1 MKTGEKPDSGGGSH
15 PSVDDALT
23 SSLDQR
29 DPEIPSIH
37 ITHLSE
43 PEIPSI
49 HITHLSEPDSTL
61 RGRGDATADN
71 IEMSSFG
78 ARSSSVEGEERLLPD
93 SSLRPRRSSPSPSRR
108 QSLLHRLGTLRA
120 PGKSSARRDRGRQY
134 DVLDGNEAEE
144 EHFGIDLSTLAGMGY
159 QLNEVSSPQIQA
171 TATVVPSVST
181 STHNLLQPEDSP
193 MLTSSG
199 SKLGKGMVVGAQLKL
214 DPSLAALSRT
224 VSSARSPT
232 SPVKVG
238 RSKSIRDIGQHLAQ
252 KRQVIVEVNEPFDLG
267 SLEGAEIDRQVRRR
281 TNHQSLDEMQPSF
294 KRSDTAIK
302 SYFYPADPKH
312 PNWKPVSM
320 RSYYILMLVGVSLGL
335 GIFQECLCRHSEA
348 LEAKEQGILQ
358 FDNVSS
364 VPLFYYVVW
373 HYMPTFI
380 FVVYGILWSIM
391 DFDIKR
397 LEPYYQLSQPTG
409 STAAASLNLDHLTA
423 WSYFV
428 PFTALKLR
436 QWAVFFSSLG
446 NIIATSIAPSLQN
459 PSIVLVPN
467 PNQGPPSTGSPS
479 RPQYF
484 VRVAPGWSRAL
495 TSGLVVTAAIG
506 VFLFIQLR
514 RKSGLL
520 SDPKGIAGVAA
531 MATKSHILA
540 DFQGTDIATRR
551 EIHQKLQH
559 RRFVLYK
566 SSIWPGEWNDATE
579 PSPESVRKS
588 ESTHPLMLRLQA
600 GISFLTFMTLCL
612 VAIPIINFTS
622 ANVIPNTLPWLPV
635 LAATLIKMLWTT
647 FESDVRLME
656 PFYILSKGQ
665 APPQMSLT
673 LDYQGT
679 VYGWMPIKASLNGHY
694 LVALVGLCSVL
705 LDVVTVTVSSFSV
718 NSGVFLHGSNGDN
731 ISNQDQTFVSFWGS
745 VVLSIAILSFAITV
759 AGLVYTRRRHPFL
772 PREPSTIAAVLAF
785 IFASNMLDDFID
797 TERYTNKQ
805 MEAMLKSKVD
815 ANGLPKTYG
824 LGWFKGRDG
833 RIHCAIDEEPMRSK
847 YVHEKPYSLAQAPWI
862 GSSDPAYV

>member
-1 MKTGEKPDSGGGSH
+1 MKMKENLSSAYGEGPFTAH
-15 PSVDDALT
+15 ALN
-23 SSLDQR
+23 SSLDHRGPQ
-29 DPEIPSIH
+29 IPSIH
-37 ITHLSE
+37 ISNLSDLDG
-43 PEIPSI
+43 
-49 HITHLSEPDSTL
+49 TV
-61 RGRGDATADN
+61 RGRGPPTGDR
-71 IEMSSFG
+71 IEMSSIG
-78 ARSSSVEGEERLLPD
+78 ARSSSVEGEERLLPG
-93 SSLRPRRSSPSPSRR
+93 SGLHPRRSSPSPAQR
-108 QSLLHRLGTLRA
+108 QSILYRLGTLRA
-120 PGKSSARRDRGRQY
+120 PGRNSPGKTSTRRDRRRQY
-134 DVLDGNEAEE
+134 DILGGDETDE
-144 EHFGIDLSTLAGMGY
+144 EHLGIDLSTLAGSMGY
-159 QLNEVSSPQIQA
+159 QLNEAPSAKSQDRGPDLSPE
-171 TATVVPSVST
+171 ST
-181 STHNLLQPEDSP
+181 SRHSLLQPVHSS
-193 MLTSSG
+193 MLASSR

-214 DPSLAALSRT
+214 DPSLAGVRRNN
-224 VSSARSPT
+224 SSARSPT
-232 SPVKVG
+232 SPVEVA

-252 KRQVIVEVNEPFDLG
+252 ERQVIVEVNEPFDLG

-281 TNHQSLDEMQPSF
+281 ITNSSFDDIQPSL
-294 KRSDTAIK
+294 KPSDSAIK
-302 SYFYPADPKH
+302 SYFYPKDPDH

-335 GIFQECLCRHSEA
+335 GIFQEWLCRHSQA
-348 LEAKEQGILQ
+348 LEADGQGILQ
-358 FDNVSS
+358 FDNAAS
-364 VPLFYYVVW
+364 VPLFYFITW
-373 HYMPTFI
+373 HYMPTLI
-380 FVVYGILWSIM
+380 FVVYGVLWSIM

-397 LEPYYQLSQPTG
+397 LEPYYQLSQPSG

-428 PFTALKLR
+428 PFTAIKLR

-446 NIIATSIAPSLQN
+446 NILATSIAPSLQN
-459 PSIVLVPN
+459 PSIALILNPKWDPN
-467 PNQGPPSTGSPS
+467 FEGTSPQ
-479 RPQYF
+479 PQFF
-484 VRVAPGWSRAL
+484 VRVAPRWSRAL
-495 TSGLVVTAAIG
+495 TSSLVVTAAIG
-506 VFLFIQLR
+506 VFLLIQLR

-520 SDPKGIAGVAA
+520 SDPKGISGVAA

-551 EIHQKLQH
+551 QIHQKLQH

-566 SSIWPGEWNDATE
+566 SSIWPGEWNRVTE
-579 PSPESVRKS
+579 ASPESLRKS

-600 GISFLTFMTLCL
+600 GIPFMALMSLCL
-612 VAIPIINFTS
+612 ISIPIINFTS
-622 ANVIPNTLPWLPV
+622 ANVVPNALPWLPV

-679 VYGWMPIKASLNGHY
+679 VYGWIPIKASLNGHY

-705 LDVVTVTVSSFSV
+705 LDILTVTVSSFSV
-718 NSGVFLHGSNGDN
+718 NSAVFLHGSNRDN
-731 ISNQDQTFVSFWGS
+731 VSNQDQTFTSFWSS
-745 VVLSIAILSFAITV
+745 VMLSIAILSFSIIA
-759 AGLVYTRRRHPFL
+759 AALVYTRRRHPFL

-815 ANGLPKTYG
+815 ANGSPKRYG

-833 RIHCAIDEEPMRSK
+833 IFHCAVDEEPMTSK
-847 YVHEKPYSLAQAPWI
+847 YVHGKPYNLAREPWT
-862 GSSDPAYV
+862 GSSDEAYV